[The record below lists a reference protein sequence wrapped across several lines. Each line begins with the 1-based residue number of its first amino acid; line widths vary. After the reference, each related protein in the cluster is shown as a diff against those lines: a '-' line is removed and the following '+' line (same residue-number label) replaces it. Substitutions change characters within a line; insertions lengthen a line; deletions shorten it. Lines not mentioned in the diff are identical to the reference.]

1 MSEIPPAPNPKKEV
15 IAPHQESLAEEFAD
29 DPPDA
34 EPHYG
39 EARLWLVARDPR
51 CLFAYWEFR
60 PDEHPAAVGGDG
72 RPQFFL
78 RIYRGEKAEA
88 TVEIEPGSGNVFIPA
103 QSPDSDYSAELG
115 FFSADVWCFLARSGE
130 TRTPPELPDAHDSV
144 VFATI
149 PARISL
155 AKFRDALAS
164 SALPGE
170 SLAAAAARIQAD
182 ARRHGEWT
190 PEHELLLAE
199 ILGENAAS
207 AATTSPS
214 SFTLTRR
221 IRQKLTIAAKAAAPF
236 APIAGPHGSESVS
249 SPTSSWPTS
258 PADAAGKR
266 TPAS

>member
-1 MSEIPPAPNPKKEV
+1 MSEIPPAPTPQKEV

-34 EPHYG
+34 EPNYG

-60 PDEHPAAVGGDG
+60 PDEHPAAMGGDG

-78 RIYRGEKAEA
+78 RIYREEKAEA

-103 QSPDSDYSAELG
+103 QSPDSVYSAELG
-115 FFSADVWCFLARSGE
+115 FFSGDVWCFLARSGG
-130 TRTPPELPDAHDSV
+130 TRTPPELSDARESV

-155 AKFRDALAS
+155 GKFREALAS

-170 SLAAAAARIQAD
+170 SLAATAARIQAD

-190 PEHELLLAE
+190 PEHERLLAE

-207 AATTSPS
+207 AGTTSPD
-214 SFTLTRR
+214 SFTLSRR
-221 IRQKLTIAAKAAAPF
+221 IQQKLEAAAKAAAPF
-236 APIAGPHGSESVS
+236 APIAGPHGGDDAS
-249 SPTSSWPTS
+249 SSASSWPTS
-258 PADAAGKR
+258 PGATLHR
-266 TPAS
+266 